1 MTLFSIWE
9 SLLDVNLFLKPTQE
23 INSKLTLYPFNKQFI
38 WIKNPLKINMYK
50 PQDTASD
57 LLKDVTSHHKP
68 QYEQTGGG
76 REGL

>member
-1 MTLFSIWE
+1 
-9 SLLDVNLFLKPTQE
+9 
-23 INSKLTLYPFNKQFI
+23 
-38 WIKNPLKINMYK
+38 MYK

-68 QYEQTGGG
+68 QYEQTDGG